1 MKIGIFTD
9 TYEPQ
14 INGVVT
20 SIQTSIEFLEKN
32 HSVYVFCPN
41 VKPKIAST
49 DTLWRFPSVVYPFQ
63 KEYRLVLPFNKKLKK
78 IKDLN
83 LDILHI
89 HTPFTMGNI
98 GLKIGQK
105 LNIPIVHTYHTFFE
119 KYLHYFPILPEAW
132 VYKYA
137 KKESE
142 KFCNQCDKIIV
153 PTNEMKDQLSKYD
166 IKKELITIPSGI
178 NVYKPSH
185 HDVAS
190 FRKAFMHESKL
201 QCLFVGRIGLEKNI
215 YFLIRAFS
223 EIVRNVQNCHLTL
236 IGDGPERATVEKK
249 VTSMGLANHVTF
261 TGYLD
266 KKQVFSAYHA
276 ADLMLF
282 PSKTETQGLTAVESI
297 MCGTPVIGLN
307 EMGVKNVVDN
317 NASGIL
323 TNESVTEYASAAIE
337 LLQNE
342 TLRKKMS
349 RKAALLGQKYSY
361 LTTNKKLEA
370 LYKEVVTNNRL
381 ATNPSP

>member
-20 SIQTSIEFLEKN
+20 SIQTSIEYLEKN

-49 DTLWRFPSVVYPFQ
+49 DTVWRFPSVVYPFQ

-98 GLKIGQK
+98 GIKIGQK

-119 KYLHYFPILPEAW
+119 KYLHYFPILPETW

-166 IKKELITIPSGI
+166 IQKELITIPSGI
-178 NVYKPSH
+178 NVYEPSRQEIR
-185 HDVAS
+185 S
-190 FRKAFMHESKL
+190 FKKLHMRESKFN
-201 QCLFVGRIGLEKNI
+201 CLFVGRVGLEKNI

-223 EIVRNVQNCHLTL
+223 EIISTIQNCHLTI
-236 IGDGPERATVEKK
+236 IGDGPERETVEKK
-249 VTSMGLANHVTF
+249 VKSMGLTDNVTF
-261 TGYLD
+261 TGYLN
-266 KKQVFSAYHA
+266 KKQVYSAYHA

-307 EMGVKNVVDN
+307 EMGVKNVVTN
-317 NASGIL
+317 KASGIL
-323 TNESVTEYASAAIE
+323 TKECVSEYSAAAIQ
-337 LLQNE
+337 LLENE
-342 TLRKKMS
+342 KLRKNMS
-349 RKAALLGQKYSY
+349 EKASILGQEYSY
-361 LTTNKKLEA
+361 LTTSKKLEE
-370 LYKEVVTNNRL
+370 LYEQIIVNNHQVK
-381 ATNPSP
+381 NPSP

>member
-49 DTLWRFPSVVYPFQ
+49 DTVWRFPSVVYPFQ

-119 KYLHYFPILPEAW
+119 KYLHYFPILPETW
-132 VYKYA
+132 VCKYA

-166 IKKELITIPSGI
+166 IEKELITIPSGI
-178 NVYKPSH
+178 NVYEPSSQEIT
-185 HDVAS
+185 S
-190 FRKAFMHESKL
+190 FKKTYMRESKFN
-201 QCLFVGRIGLEKNI
+201 CLFVGRVGLEKNI
-215 YFLIRAFS
+215 HFLIRSFS
-223 EIVRNVQNCHLTL
+223 EIISTIPNCHLTI
-236 IGDGPERATVEKK
+236 IGDGPERTTVEKNVK
-249 VTSMGLANHVTF
+249 SMGLTDNVTF
-261 TGYLD
+261 TGYLN
-266 KKQVFSAYHA
+266 KKQVYSAYHA
-276 ADLMLF
+276 ADLKLF

-307 EMGVKNVVDN
+307 EMGVKNVIN
-317 NASGIL
+317 NKASGIL
-323 TNESVTEYASAAIE
+323 TKECITEYSGAAIQ

-342 TLRKKMS
+342 KLRKSMS
-349 RKAALLGQKYSY
+349 EKASILGQEYSY
-361 LTTNKKLEA
+361 LTTSKKLEE
-370 LYKEVVTNNRL
+370 LYAHIIANTRPAK
-381 ATNPSP
+381 NPFP

>member
-1 MKIGIFTD
+1 MNIGIFTD

-20 SIQTSIEFLEKN
+20 SIQTSIEYLEKN
-32 HSVYVFCPN
+32 HSIYVFCPN
-41 VKPKIAST
+41 VKPKVAST
-49 DTLWRFPSVVYPFQ
+49 DTVWRFPSVVYPFQ
-63 KEYRLVLPFNKKLKK
+63 KEYRLVLPFNKKLKR

-98 GLKIGQK
+98 GIKVAQK
-105 LNIPIVHTYHTFFE
+105 LNIPMIHTYHTFFE
-119 KYLHYFPILPEAW
+119 KYLHYFPILPESW

-153 PTNEMKDQLSKYD
+153 PTDEMRDQLSKYD

-178 NVYKPSH
+178 NVYEPSNQE
-185 HDVAS
+185 VVS
-190 FRKAFMHESKL
+190 FRKAFMRESKL
-201 QCLFVGRIGLEKNI
+201 NCLFVGRIGLEKNI

-223 EIVRNVQNCHLTL
+223 EIIRNVQNCHLTL

-249 VTSMGLANHVTF
+249 VASMGLSNNVTF

-323 TNESVTEYASAAIE
+323 TNESVSEYASAAIE

-342 TLRKKMS
+342 TLRKQMS
-349 RKAALLGQKYSY
+349 RQAALLGQKYSY
-361 LTTNKKLEA
+361 LSTNKKLED
-370 LYKEVVTNNRL
+370 LYKEVMTNTPP